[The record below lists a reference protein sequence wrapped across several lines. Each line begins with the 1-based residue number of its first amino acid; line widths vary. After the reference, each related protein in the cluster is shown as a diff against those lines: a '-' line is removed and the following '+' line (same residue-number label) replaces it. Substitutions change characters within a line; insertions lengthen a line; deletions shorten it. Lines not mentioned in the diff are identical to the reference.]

1 MPNLPATAPIQ
12 MSEAEVLTSIRSF
25 PAGSSA
31 GPDGMRPQHILELV
45 GQLDSGPGL
54 LSAITALVN
63 LLLCGSCPTE
73 IRATL
78 FGGTLFA
85 LCKHGRHEANSY
97 RLLLAQIGQSG
108 GIPSPE
114 TGGGGS
120 SRRMGSSRTRR
131 QTLLR

>member
-1 MPNLPATAPIQ
+1 MPNLPAAAPIQ

-31 GPDGMRPQHILELV
+31 GPDGIRPQHILELV

-54 LSAITALVN
+54 LSAITALIN

-78 FGGTLFA
+78 F
-85 LCKHGRHEANSY
+85 
-97 RLLLAQIGQSG
+97 
-108 GIPSPE
+108 
-114 TGGGGS
+114 
-120 SRRMGSSRTRR
+120 
-131 QTLLR
+131 